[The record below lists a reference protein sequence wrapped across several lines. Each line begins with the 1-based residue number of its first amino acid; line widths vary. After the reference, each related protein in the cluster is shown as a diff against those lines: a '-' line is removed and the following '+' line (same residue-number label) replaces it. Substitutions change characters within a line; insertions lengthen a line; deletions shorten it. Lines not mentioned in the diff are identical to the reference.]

1 MSEEQRQRQ
10 MDFILEQQALLTAT
24 VSKLSDKV
32 DRTADSITALLAIAE
47 IQSGEIKELGESV
60 RAINERQREAGERQR
75 EADERQREAEERQRE
90 GDERLNALINTVE
103 RFIEGRTGQEGDKG

>member
-10 MDFILEQQALLTAT
+10 MDFILEQQARLTAT

-60 RAINERQREAGERQR
+60 RAI
-75 EADERQREAEERQRE
+75 DERQRESEERRRE

-103 RFIEGRTGQEGDKG
+103 RFIEGRTGQGGDRR